1 MVKHVWAGLLLLAAV
16 STGAREAPADD
27 AAALFARYKEASG
40 GARWDAMQTMQT
52 QGTLHAGGLDG
63 TYRALQDLVRGR
75 SASQYRLGP
84 IEGADGYDG
93 DTGWSRDP
101 GGEVAVLDAEDAR
114 RRARSQAWLDAHG
127 YWYPERH
134 AARWDRPQAR
144 EADGRRYEVVTATP
158 QDGDPV
164 GLWFDPATHLL
175 ARVVQRQGQDTA
187 TTVLDDWRTID
198 GLRVSFRSVT
208 DVADANGRVE
218 PRQRTEVRVE
228 RVAWNVPV
236 ADADF
241 AAPAMTATARIDN
254 AAGVT
259 RIPFE
264 LVNNHIYVDGELDG
278 RKARFLVDTGG
289 ANLLT
294 PTAAEKF
301 GLKGEGKLA
310 ARGAGEETVDV
321 AFAHAKEVRIGDAKL
336 AAPVFMIMSLGELPA
351 VEGYDSDGLV
361 GYEMFR
367 RFGVTIDY
375 ARRELVLAD
384 PAKFVPPPGATT
396 VPFEL
401 AERIPI
407 VTGRLDGL
415 PLRISV
421 DTGSR
426 ASLTVHSPFAKKHD
440 LAQKYQAAPEAVVG
454 WGVGGPS
461 RGRPVRLGRLE
472 LGSVAVDGV
481 AGDLYLGERSAFAA
495 PDPQANLGAGVLKR
509 FTVAFDYAA
518 KRMYLAPNADF
529 AQGDAFDRSGLWL
542 LGAGP
547 SLKIVDVADGSAAAR
562 AQLRAGDLVT
572 AIDGQAVA
580 ERPLS
585 EWRQRLRELPSGTR
599 LDVAYRRGD
608 RPMHAPLV
616 LADRIPANSP
626 AGGK

>member
-1 MVKHVWAGLLLLAAV
+1 MLKHVWAGLLLLAAV
-16 STGAREAPADD
+16 SADARSAPADD
-27 AAALFARYKEASG
+27 AAALFGRYKEASG
-40 GARWDAMQTMQT
+40 GARWDAMKTAET
-52 QGTLHAGGLDG
+52 RGSLHAGGLDG
-63 TYRALQDLVRGR
+63 TYRSVQDLLHGR
-75 SASQYRLGP
+75 SAGQYRLGP
-84 IEGADGYDG
+84 IQGADGYDG
-93 DTGWSRDP
+93 RAGWSRDP

-134 AARWDRPQAR
+134 AARWEPPQVR
-144 EADGRRYEVVTATP
+144 EADGRRYDVVTATP
-158 QDGDPV
+158 DGGDPL

-187 TTVLDDWRTID
+187 TTVFDDWRAVD
-198 GLRVSFRSVT
+198 GLSLPFRSVT
-208 DVADANGRVE
+208 DVADASGRVE

-236 ADADF
+236 TDADF
-241 AAPAMTATARIDN
+241 AAPAMAPTARIDN

-294 PTAAEKF
+294 PAAAAKF

-310 ARGAGEETVDV
+310 GRGAGDETVDV
-321 AFAHAKEVRIGDAKL
+321 AFAHAKEVRVGDAKL
-336 AAPVFMIMSLGELPA
+336 AEPVFMIMSLGQLPA
-351 VEGYDSDGLV
+351 VEGYESDGLV

-375 ARRELVLAD
+375 ARRELVLAE
-384 PAKFVPPPGATT
+384 PAKFAPPPDATA

-407 VTGRLDGL
+407 VAGRLDGL

-426 ASLTVHSPFAKKHD
+426 ASLTVHSPFAKEHA
-440 LAQKYQAAPEAVVG
+440 LVQKYRAAPEAVVG
-454 WGVGGPS
+454 WGVGGPA

-472 LGSVAVDGV
+472 LGTVAVDGV
-481 AGDLYLGERSAFAA
+481 AGDLYLGEKSAFAA

-529 AQGDAFDRSGLWL
+529 AKGDPFDRSGLWL
-542 LGAGP
+542 LGAGEA
-547 SLKIVDVADGSAAAR
+547 LEVVDVAADSAAAGSQWR
-562 AQLRAGDLVT
+562 IGDRIT
-572 AIDGQAVA
+572 AIDGEAVGK
-580 ERPLS
+580 RSLS
-585 EWRQRLRELPSGTR
+585 QWRQRLRELPAGTR
-599 LDVAYRRGD
+599 LGLDYRRGGQ
-608 RPMHAPLV
+608 PMRAELV
-616 LADRIPANSP
+616 LADRIPATSP
-626 AGGK
+626 AAGK

>member
-1 MVKHVWAGLLLLAAV
+1 MLKHVWAGLLSLAAV
-16 STGAREAPADD
+16 AAGARGAPVDD
-27 AAALFARYKEASG
+27 AAALFARYKQASG
-40 GARWDAMQTMQT
+40 GQHWDTAKTMEVH
-52 QGTLHAGGLDG
+52 GTLHAGGLDG
-63 TYRALQDLVRGR
+63 TYRAVQDLVRGR

-93 DTGWSRDP
+93 RVGWSRDP
-101 GGEVAVLDAEDAR
+101 GGEVAVLDAADAK
-114 RRARSQAWLDAHG
+114 RRASSQAWLDAHG

-134 AARWDRPQAR
+134 AARWERVEVR

-158 QDGDPV
+158 EGGDPV

-175 ARVVQRQGQDTA
+175 VRIVQRQGQDTA
-187 TTVLDDWRTID
+187 TTVLDDWRPVD
-198 GLRVSFRSVT
+198 GLRVPFHSVT
-208 DVADANGRVE
+208 DVADAAGRVE
-218 PRQRTEVRVE
+218 PRQRTEVRIE
-228 RVAWNVPV
+228 SVAWNVPA

-241 AAPAMTATARIDN
+241 AAPAMAPTARIDN

-294 PTAAEKF
+294 PAAAKKF

-310 ARGAGEETVDV
+310 ARGAGDETVDV
-321 AFAHAKEVRIGDAKL
+321 AFAHAKEVRVGDAKL
-336 AAPVFMIMSLGELPA
+336 AGPVFMIMSLGELPA
-351 VEGYDSDGLV
+351 VEGYESDGLV

-375 ARRELVLAD
+375 AGRELVLAE
-384 PAKFVPPPGATT
+384 PAKFAPPTAATA

-407 VTGRLDGL
+407 VAGKLDGL

-426 ASLTVHSPFAKKHD
+426 ASLTVHSPFAKEHG
-440 LAQKYQAAPEAVVG
+440 LAERYQAAPEAVVG
-454 WGVGGPS
+454 WGVGGPA

-472 LGSVAVDGV
+472 LGTVAVDGV
-481 AGDLYLGERSAFAA
+481 AGDLYLGRKSAFAA
-495 PDPQANLGAGVLKR
+495 PDPQANLGAGVLRR

-529 AQGDAFDRSGLWL
+529 AKGDAFDRSGLWL
-542 LGAGP
+542 LGAGEA
-547 SLKIVDVADGSAAAR
+547 LKVVDVAPDSAAAR
-562 AQLRAGDLVT
+562 AQLRDGDLVT
-572 AIDGQAVA
+572 AIDGEAVA
-580 ERPLS
+580 KRSLS
-585 EWRQRLRELPSGTR
+585 DWRRRLRELPAGTR
-599 LDVAYRRGD
+599 LGVDYRRGGQPL
-608 RPMHAPLV
+608 RAELV
-616 LADRIPANSP
+616 LADRIPATSAA
-626 AGGK
+626 AGK

>member
-1 MVKHVWAGLLLLAAV
+1 MLKHVWAGLLLLAAV
-16 STGAREAPADD
+16 SADARSAPADD

-40 GARWDAMQTMQT
+40 GARWDAAKAMETR
-52 QGTLHAGGLDG
+52 GTLRAGGLEG
-63 TYRALQDLVRGR
+63 TYRAVQDLLRGR

-93 DTGWSRDP
+93 RVGWSRGP
-101 GGEVAVLDAEDAR
+101 GGEVATLDADEAR

-134 AARWDRPQAR
+134 AARWEPPQSR
-144 EADGRRYEVVTATP
+144 EADGNRYDVVTATP
-158 QDGDPV
+158 EGGDPV

-175 ARVVQRQGQDTA
+175 ARVVQKQGQDTA
-187 TTVLDDWRTID
+187 TTVLDDWRAVD
-198 GLRVSFRSVT
+198 GLRVPFRSVT
-208 DVADANGRVE
+208 DVADAGGRVE
-218 PRQRTEVRVE
+218 PRQRTEVRTE

-241 AAPAMTATARIDN
+241 AAPAMTPTARIDN

-264 LVNNHIYVDGELDG
+264 LVNNHIYVDGEIDG
-278 RKARFLVDTGG
+278 RKARLLVDTGG

-294 PTAAEKF
+294 PAAAEKF
-301 GLKGEGKLA
+301 GLKGEGRLA
-310 ARGAGEETVDV
+310 ARGAGDETVDV
-321 AFAHAKEVRIGDAKL
+321 AFAHAKEVRVGDAKL
-336 AAPVFMIMSLGELPA
+336 AEPVFMIMSLGSLPA
-351 VEGYDSDGLV
+351 VEGYESDGLV

-375 ARRELVLAD
+375 ARHELVLAE
-384 PAKFVPPPGATT
+384 PAKFAPPAAATA

-407 VTGRLDGL
+407 VAGKLDGV

-426 ASLTVHSPFAKKHD
+426 ASLTVHSPFAKEHR
-440 LAQKYQAAPEAVVG
+440 LAEKYRAAPEAVVG
-454 WGVGGPS
+454 WGVGGPA

-472 LGSVAVDGV
+472 LGAVAVDGV
-481 AGDLYLGERSAFAA
+481 AGDLHLGEKSAFAA

-518 KRMYLAPNADF
+518 KRMYLAPNAAF
-529 AQGDAFDRSGLWL
+529 AQADAFDRSGLWL
-542 LGAGP
+542 LGAGEA
-547 SLKIVDVADGSAAAR
+547 LEVVDVAADSAAAR
-562 AQLRAGDLVT
+562 AQLRNGDLVT
-572 AIDGQAVA
+572 AIDGEAVA
-580 ERPLS
+580 KRSLS
-585 EWRQRLRELPSGTR
+585 DWRQRLRELPAGTR
-599 LDVAYRRGD
+599 LKVDYRRGGQ
-608 RPMHAPLV
+608 PMRAELV
-616 LADRIPANSP
+616 LADRIPATSP
-626 AGGK
+626 AAVR